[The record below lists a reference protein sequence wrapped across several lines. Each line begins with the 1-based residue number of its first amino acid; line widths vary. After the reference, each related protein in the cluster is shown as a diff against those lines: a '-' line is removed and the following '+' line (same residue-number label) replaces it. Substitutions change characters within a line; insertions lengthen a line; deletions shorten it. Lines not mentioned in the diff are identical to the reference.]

1 MKKICIGKMLLFSL
15 LVFCMGA
22 CLGNH
27 FVVYAGFAEGEG
39 SSPLPQFSPV
49 NSTSVVQSPTPTV
62 SAQPIKP
69 PVYDGK
75 LSFKKKSVK
84 IKKGK
89 MYQLSLKLTKK
100 NRSGKRITYRSS
112 KPKVATVSQYGKVKG
127 KKAGKTT
134 ITAKLGKAKAR
145 CKITV
150 EEIKTITVSAAG
162 DCTLGTDQAIY
173 SSIDFNHIYE
183 KKDASYFLKNVKSV
197 FGKDDLTLVN
207 LEGTLTNRGSRQDKT
222 FAFRGKPEYINI
234 LKKGSVEAVSFANN
248 HCYDYGQVSYDD
260 TVNLLNKNKITYS
273 SFERIAVRKI
283 KGIRVG
289 MISVTWTGDTAGT
302 LRNAIA
308 KMKKKKH
315 DLLIVS
321 FHCGIER
328 NTVPDD
334 TQVMLSR
341 IAIDE
346 GGADMVIG
354 HHPHVLQGIEK
365 YHGSYI
371 AYSLGNFCFGGNTDP
386 ADKDTMILQQTFTFV
401 NGKKKADDNLKIIPC
416 CLSSTKEYN
425 NYQPTISKGKE
436 KSRIIGKINGYSKT
450 YGVQFDKNGKV
461 KK

>member
-1 MKKICIGKMLLFSL
+1 MKRVCIGKLFLFSL
-15 LVFCMGA
+15 VVFCMGA

-27 FVVYAGFAEGEG
+27 FVVYAGFEEGEG
-39 SSPLPQFSPV
+39 NAAVTGVPSGG
-49 NSTSVVQSPTPTV
+49 STGVVQSPVPT
-62 SAQPIKP
+62 AAPQPTKP
-69 PVYDGK
+69 PTYDGK
-75 LSFKKKSVK
+75 ISFKKKSVK

-89 MYQLSLKLTKK
+89 KYQLSLKLTKK
-100 NRSGKRITYRSS
+100 NRSGRQVTYRSS
-112 KPKVATVSQYGKVKG
+112 KPRIATVSRYGKVRG

-134 ITAKLGKAKAR
+134 ITAKLGKAKAK

-150 EEIKTITVSAAG
+150 EEIKTITISAAG

-183 KKDASYFLKNVKSV
+183 RKDASYFLKNVKSV

-207 LEGTLTNRGSRQDKT
+207 LEGTLTDRGSRQDKT
-222 FAFRGKPEYINI
+222 FAFRGKPEYISI

-260 TVNLLNKNKITYS
+260 TVRLLNKNKIVYS
-273 SFERIAVRKI
+273 SFERIAVKKI
-283 KGIRVG
+283 KGLRVG

-328 NTVPDD
+328 DTVPDS

-346 GGADMVIG
+346 GGADLVIG

-371 AYSLGNFCFGGNTDP
+371 AYSLGNFCFGGNTNP

-401 NGKKKADDNLKIIPC
+401 NGKKKADNKLKIIPC

-436 KSRIIGKINGYSKT
+436 KSRIIQKINGYSKP

>member
-1 MKKICIGKMLLFSL
+1 MKKICMRTMLLFAL
-15 LVFCMGA
+15 LVFCMGI

-27 FVVYAGFAEGEG
+27 FVVYAGFADGVESPSATQPPAV
-39 SSPLPQFSPV
+39 SSPNTL
-49 NSTSVVQSPTPTV
+49 QSPAPAVSLRPT
-62 SAQPIKP
+62 KP

-75 LSFKKKSVK
+75 ISFKKKSVK

-89 MYQLSLKLTKK
+89 KYQLSLKLTKK
-100 NRSGKRITYRSS
+100 NLSGKRITYRSS
-112 KPKVATVSQYGKVKG
+112 KPKVAAVSRYGKVRG
-127 KKAGKTT
+127 KKAGKAT
-134 ITAKLGKAKAR
+134 ITARLGRAKAR

-150 EEIKTITVSAAG
+150 EEIKTITISAAG

-183 KKDASYFLKNVKSV
+183 RKGASYFLKNVKSV

-207 LEGTLTNRGSRQDKT
+207 LEGTLTDRGSRQDKT

-260 TVNLLNKNKITYS
+260 TVDLLNKNKIAYS
-273 SFERIAVRKI
+273 SFGRIAVKKI

-328 NTVPDD
+328 DTVPDA

-346 GGADMVIG
+346 GGADLVIG

-371 AYSLGNFCFGGNTDP
+371 AYSLGNFCFGGNTNP
-386 ADKDTMILQQTFTFV
+386 ADKDTMILQQKFTFV
-401 NGKKKADDNLKIIPC
+401 NGKKKSDNNLKIIPC

-436 KSRIIGKINGYSKT
+436 KSRIIRKINGYSKT
-450 YGVQFDKNGKV
+450 YGVQFSKNGKV